1 MQRLNSNWVPGPTF
15 AGPRLC
21 AGMTG
26 LGSAGSGSSQRRDVE
41 PAIGDT
47 RGCSVG
53 FELDLVVAAGVV
65 EFDFDQVHVGGF
77 F

>member
-21 AGMTG
+21 AVMTG
-26 LGSAGSGSSQRRDVE
+26 LGSSQRRDVE